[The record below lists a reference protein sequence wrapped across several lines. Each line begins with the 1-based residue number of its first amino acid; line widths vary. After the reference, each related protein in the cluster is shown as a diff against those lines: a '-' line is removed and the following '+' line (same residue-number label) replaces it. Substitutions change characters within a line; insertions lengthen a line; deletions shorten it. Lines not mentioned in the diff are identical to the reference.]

1 MTITH
6 SLERERD
13 DEERQRYGSNRVV
26 TMDWRPLGRAGAALL
41 LTIVM
46 ASPLLGRLSAQEAPP
61 DPVPTHDTLML
72 ASRALGE
79 TRRINVHTPRAYES
93 SDTLRLPVLYMPDG
107 GLDEDFPHVVNTVD
121 SLIALGAIRPVI
133 VVGVPNTQR
142 RRDLTGPTR
151 IATDSAIAPRVGGS
165 AAFRDFWRDELVPAI
180 DARYRTTS
188 ERAIVGESL
197 AGLFIVETS
206 LREPSLF
213 DHYVA
218 FDPSLWWNHGGLV
231 DSATALLA
239 DAKPSGRRH
248 RTMYIAASRDDIGNQ
263 TTRFATALRKA
274 PPRWLEW
281 KLDTRPDLTH
291 GTIFRALAPTA
302 LANALR

>member
-1 MTITH
+1 MRRCVCRADGFRLAH
-6 SLERERD
+6 RP
-13 DEERQRYGSNRVV
+13 GVNRRLAMRRLAMRRLANLTLLSV
-26 TMDWRPLGRAGAALL
+26 TVTASTLMAPLA
-41 LTIVM
+41 
-46 ASPLLGRLSAQEAPP
+46 AQEVAP

-79 TRRINVHTPRAYES
+79 TRRINVHVPRAYLA
-93 SDTLRLPVLYMPDG
+93 SDTSRFPVLYMPDG

-151 IATDSAIAPRVGGS
+151 VATDSAIAPRVGGS
-165 AAFRDFWRDELVPAI
+165 AAFRGFWRDELVPAI

-197 AGLFIVETS
+197 AGLFIVETF
-206 LREPSLF
+206 LRDPALF

-218 FDPSLWWNHGGLV
+218 FDPSLWWNHGALV
-231 DSATALLA
+231 DSATALLNA
-239 DAKPSGRRH
+239 MKQGPQQ
-248 RTMYIAASRDDIGNQ
+248 RTIYTAASRDDIGNE
-263 TTRFATALRKA
+263 TSRLANALRKA
-274 PPRWLEW
+274 PPRRLEL
-281 KLDTRPDLTH
+281 KFDPRPDLTH

-302 LANALR
+302 LSSALR